1 MPQAWIV
8 DDDDEMIRAVRLM
21 LQMLDFSVE
30 AYRDA
35 RSASRRL
42 LAGARPDVIV
52 LDINMPEVSGIDML
66 EFLRTRREL
75 SQLPVVMLSSETT
88 DIQVDQ
94 AMALGANAFVFKP
107 VTIDE
112 LEAALNKALQRPAK
126 PAL

>member
-1 MPQAWIV
+1 MPLAWIV
-8 DDDDEMIRAVRLM
+8 DDDDEMIRAIRLM
-21 LQMLDFSVE
+21 LQMLDYSVE

-35 RSASRRL
+35 RSAAKGL

-52 LDINMPEVSGIDML
+52 LDINMPQVSGIDML
-66 EFLRTRREL
+66 EFLRMRREL
-75 SQLPVVMLSSETT
+75 KHLPVVMLSSETT

-112 LEAALNKALQRPAK
+112 LEAALDKALQRPAK
-126 PAL
+126 PKL